1 MKTSVQNQLVF
12 VYGTLMRKGSAE
24 DLLTGCTYSGKA
36 ILKDFAMYNLERGR
50 YPGIISKRGEWVEGE
65 LYIIH
70 DNDFARLD
78 QYEGEGVLYQRELVT
93 VESSTG
99 QKQAWAYIYLGKPEG
114 KPMREPWINN
124 DEDVIW
130 YAVYGSNL
138 CKKRFMYYVEG
149 GYCEA
154 NGRHYDG
161 CRMKHLVS
169 DEEFRVWF
177 PGQMYFGNNSGT
189 WNHKGVAFYDPN
201 ASGRTFM
208 RMYKVTREQLWDIQ
222 GQECR
227 KPEWYGRI
235 LALGIHADGC
245 PIYTLT
251 SEYRHS
257 FNAPDNSYLSLISQ
271 ALVEENG
278 FTEAE
283 AKAYLDECLDK
294 KKRGTVIVKAKERKN
309 ETTKRKISYEEWVEG
324 HAQDLSWIVE
334 MAYNGVHV
342 TPDAGNHPANLVLHM
357 LTCDVDRAL
366 QKRTKVTE

>member
-1 MKTSVQNQLVF
+1 MKTSIQNQLLF
-12 VYGTLMRKGSAE
+12 VYGTLMRNGRAE
-24 DLLTGCTYSGKA
+24 DYLSGSEFIGKA
-36 ILKDFAMYNLERGR
+36 ILKDYAMYKINHGDF
-50 YPGIISKRGEWVEGE
+50 PGIVSKKGEWVEGE
-65 LYIIH
+65 LYLIR
-70 DNDFARLD
+70 DTDCVGLD
-78 QYEGEGVLYQRELVT
+78 RYEGEGTLYHREIVT

-149 GYCEA
+149 GDCEA

-161 CRMKHLVS
+161 CRMKYLVS
-169 DEEFRVWF
+169 DEEFRAWF
-177 PGQMYFGNNSGT
+177 PGQMYFGNTSGT
-189 WNHKGVAFYDPN
+189 WNDKGVAFYDPS

-222 GQECR
+222 GQESR

-235 LALGIHADGC
+235 MALGIHADGC

-251 SEYRHS
+251 SEFRHS
-257 FNAPDNSYLSLISQ
+257 FNAPDISYLSLISQ

-278 FTEAE
+278 FTKEEAE
-283 AKAYLDECLDK
+283 AYLDECLDK
-294 KKRGTVIVKAKERKN
+294 TKRSTVILKDKGRKKE
-309 ETTKRKISYEEWVEG
+309 ELTYEQWLKW
-324 HAQDLSWIVE
+324 HAEDLKWIVK
-334 MAYNGVHV
+334 MAYNGIHV
-342 TPDAGNHPANLVLHM
+342 TPDAGNHPANLVLYM
-357 LTCDVDRAL
+357 LACDVDKAL
-366 QKRTKVTE
+366 QKKDKSD